1 MRQRKRKKASDVVL
15 RRTSL
20 ILYIVGKLENG
31 GKGFGEQCFK
41 LGMVS
46 PLNSMRDAI

>member
-20 ILYIVGKLENG
+20 TLYIVGKLENG
-31 GKGFGEQCFK
+31 GKGFGEQCYQP
-41 LGMVS
+41 GMGS
-46 PLNSMRDAI
+46 PLNSMRDVI

>member
-31 GKGFGEQCFK
+31 GKGSGEQCFK
-41 LGMVS
+41 LGMGS